1 MPKKSYKRRA
11 DGRYCIY
18 RDGIPFYSSVDGP
31 LSEAMDK
38 VKKYELDKANGLKH
52 EAMGITVTEYA
63 AKWLP
68 IHRHSS
74 NAKSYSTYAM
84 MLERFSQR
92 CGNSKRLRDITKS
105 DIKDFYNSLE
115 GYSFSYIQKY
125 TQTISAMFRDAVEDG
140 IILHSPC
147 HDVAAPEGTKG
158 THRPLEPW
166 ERELVH
172 QMAEEHR
179 FGTAA
184 MLMLYG
190 GLRRGEAI
198 AFNIDRDVDFEAGRI
213 YVREAISFSGGIR
226 GAIKSPK
233 TDAGIR
239 SVPLFEPLRSVL
251 EGKHGLAISSASG
264 EPMTLSALDR
274 VWESYVYNIEE
285 KMNGFQR
292 RWANGREWKHFTV
305 RTHDFRHSFC
315 TMICD
320 AGVDIKTAMKW
331 MGHSDAKMVQK
342 IYDHVTKERELA
354 AEQKTALQVEKILKK
369 SNNTV
374 KSTVIPLFDVEKAL

>member
-38 VKKYELDKANGLKH
+38 VRKYELDKANGLKH

-84 MLERFSQR
+84 MLERFSQH

-179 FGTAA
+179 FGIAA

-213 YVREAISFSGGIR
+213 
-226 GAIKSPK
+226 
-233 TDAGIR
+233 
-239 SVPLFEPLRSVL
+239 
-251 EGKHGLAISSASG
+251 
-264 EPMTLSALDR
+264 
-274 VWESYVYNIEE
+274 
-285 KMNGFQR
+285 
-292 RWANGREWKHFTV
+292 
-305 RTHDFRHSFC
+305 
-315 TMICD
+315 
-320 AGVDIKTAMKW
+320 
-331 MGHSDAKMVQK
+331 
-342 IYDHVTKERELA
+342 
-354 AEQKTALQVEKILKK
+354 
-369 SNNTV
+369 
-374 KSTVIPLFDVEKAL
+374 